1 MIVQIYEIQTPYEAE
16 KCIEAG
22 VDHIGSVILRKSE
35 WRVPALK
42 DTVRLSRGTSVKN
55 SVIPLFQDSDTLYRA
70 LDYYCPHYVHF
81 CESLTDVDGQEED
94 LTELFNYQFD
104 LKKKFPEIGII
115 RSIPVPK
122 TIPVPK
128 KGDSSDFPSVKIAN
142 FFESITD
149 IFLIDTWIQNE
160 PVTGFIGITGKTADR
175 EIAGDL
181 VIQSKIPVIL
191 GGGLSPENVYEA
203 LMEMLPAGADS
214 CTGTNMKDG
223 AGKPIRFKKDFHEV
237 ACFVK
242 ETRRVE
248 EKVRQEKD
256 ALQEELKDLESEL
269 KERNLALPPHSVTP
283 HQLLT
288 IEAPEDEIVQK
299 ENEINR
305 FEKILS
311 NS

>member
-42 DTVRLSRGTSVKN
+42 DTIWLSQGTSVKN
-55 SVIPLFQDSDTLYRA
+55 SVISLFQDSDTLYRA
-70 LDYYCPHYVHF
+70 LDYYRPHYVHF
-81 CESLTDVDGQEED
+81 CESLTDGDGQEED
-94 LTELFNYQFD
+94 LTELFNYQSD

-115 RSIPVPK
+115 RSIPVPENGG
-122 TIPVPK
+122 P
-128 KGDSSDFPSVKIAN
+128 SDFPSVKIAN

-149 IFLIDTWIQNE
+149 IFLIDTWIENE

-175 EIAGDL
+175 EIARDL
-181 VIQSKIPVIL
+181 VIQSKTPVIL

-214 CTGTNMKDG
+214 CTGTNMKDK
-223 AGKPIRFKKDFHEV
+223 AGKPIRFKKDFAEV

-248 EKVRQEKD
+248 EKVRQEQD
-256 ALQEELKDLESEL
+256 ALREELEDLKSEL
-269 KERNLALPPHSVTP
+269 NERELALPPHSVRP
-283 HQLLT
+283 HQLLA
-288 IEAPEDEIVQK
+288 IEALEDEIVQK